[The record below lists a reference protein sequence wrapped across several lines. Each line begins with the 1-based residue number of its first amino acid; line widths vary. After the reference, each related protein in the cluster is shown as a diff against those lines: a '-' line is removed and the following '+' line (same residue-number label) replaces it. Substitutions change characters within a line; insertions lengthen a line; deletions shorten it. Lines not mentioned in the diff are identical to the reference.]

1 MEIVTIT
8 SIYILIVL
16 FVSKSSFVIIIIE
29 TPIFSGLGKLAPN
42 MLLMG
47 FKVLKSLLPCSNI
60 IVVIVIIITNVML
73 SNYWLNKK
81 SPLYWIYLQSN
92 WATDWSGTKE
102 YLRVWNHVSNHMI
115 QDEDLNISW
124 DWQSYDHLI
133 WKGWYKK
140 EMFSGVLIEDVCDP
154 A

>member
-29 TPIFSGLGKLAPN
+29 TLIFSGLGKLAPN

-73 SNYWLNKK
+73 SNY
-81 SPLYWIYLQSN
+81 
-92 WATDWSGTKE
+92 
-102 YLRVWNHVSNHMI
+102 
-115 QDEDLNISW
+115 
-124 DWQSYDHLI
+124 
-133 WKGWYKK
+133 
-140 EMFSGVLIEDVCDP
+140 
-154 A
+154 